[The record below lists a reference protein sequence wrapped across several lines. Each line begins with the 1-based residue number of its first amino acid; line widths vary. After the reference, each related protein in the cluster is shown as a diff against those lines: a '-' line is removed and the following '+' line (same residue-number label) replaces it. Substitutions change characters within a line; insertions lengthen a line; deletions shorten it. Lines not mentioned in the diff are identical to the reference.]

1 MITNRSGF
9 TLIEVLVAMVLL
21 GFAVL
26 GVQASIT
33 DRMVRDVGT
42 EDHRATAQQLAA
54 DRLMTIQNDPQYTN
68 LNAIYAGAEDSVRG
82 FPRYQRRTFIA
93 ARTGHTM
100 ATVQVVT
107 PGGRDT
113 IRRSVAVGAP

>member
-1 MITNRSGF
+1 MTSNRSGF

-33 DRMVRDVGT
+33 DRFVRDIGG
-42 EDHRATAQQLAA
+42 EDQRATAQQLAA

-68 LNAIYAGAEDSVRG
+68 LTANYAGAEDSVRG
-82 FPRYQRRTFIA
+82 FPRFQRRTFIA
-93 ARTGHTM
+93 VRTGHSM
-100 ATVQVVT
+100 VTVQVVT
-107 PGGRDT
+107 PTGRDT
-113 IRRSVAVGAP
+113 VRRSVAVGAP